1 VPWPTIRNALV
12 TRLRAIPDGEI
23 SDTARRAGLSLRA
36 LMRIREGHGDVKL
49 STLVALARA
58 LEVHPA
64 QLLGGSAPRRRPAPI
79 GRRHGRPRGIRREPD
94 VLQVPAHDEDDVEP
108 ES

>member
-1 VPWPTIRNALV
+1 VVA
-12 TRLRAIPDGEI
+12 RLRAIPDGEI

-49 STLVALARA
+49 STLVAIARA

-79 GRRHGRPRGIRREPD
+79 GRRHGRPRGIRREPE
-94 VLQVPAHDEDDVEP
+94 LPAPAGNDEDEVEP